1 MRGQKRV
8 EDARERAYARASI
21 KKIRSQCMSVLN
33 GISAS
38 GEFGLL
44 PFPTK
49 PRLVGVW
56 SLLNLPEAG
65 KPAAGWGGVGGGGPS
80 LGRDSN
86 ITARP
91 PPRALTRATLPT
103 RGRVG
108 PSVRCWIAS
117 STTCSTTAD
126 GSVSTV

>member
-21 KKIRSQCMSVLN
+21 KKIHSQCMSVLN

-44 PFPTK
+44 PSP
-49 PRLVGVW
+49 L
-56 SLLNLPEAG
+56 
-65 KPAAGWGGVGGGGPS
+65 WGGVGGGGPS

-91 PPRALTRATLPT
+91 PPRALTRADPPHKGEGRTECAVLNCFQRNVLYD
-103 RGRVG
+103 RGQISIHGVKSG
-108 PSVRCWIAS
+108 CFWTYI
-117 STTCSTTAD
+117 C
-126 GSVSTV
+126 